1 MSDFLVDSTVW
12 IEFFKGRNNKIINF
26 VSPLIDEDRI
36 AYSGIILSELL
47 VGANNQKEF
56 KFINDNFSG
65 FKYLETDINIFER
78 ASQLGFRL
86 RKGGI
91 SIPLTDLIIAAHCI
105 HHKLTLVTADS
116 HFKQIKKKHTF
127 DLKFIS

>member
-1 MSDFLVDSTVW
+1 MIDFLVDSTVW
-12 IEFFKGRNNKIINF
+12 IEFFRGKNNKMIDF
-26 VSPLIDEDRI
+26 VCPLIDEDRV
-36 AYSGIILSELL
+36 AYNGVILSELL

-65 FKYLETDINIFER
+65 FKYLETDIQIYEK

-91 SIPLTDLIIAAHCI
+91 SIPLTDLIITAHCI

-116 HFKQIKKKHTF
+116 HFKQIKKMQKL
-127 DLKFIS
+127 DLKFFR